1 MIRLCFFPVLSQKN
15 VFKTCSSFWEK
26 PVWNLTPLVGS
37 EKFRKVKNVFLSSMT
52 GGPSPHMPS
61 IFLNFI

>member
-1 MIRLCFFPVLSQKN
+1 MIRLCVFPVLSQKN

-37 EKFRKVKNVFLSSMT
+37 EKFRKVKNVFFFVDDRWSLT
-52 GGPSPHMPS
+52 AQEEEEEEG
-61 IFLNFI
+61 